1 MIKRIIAVAGM
12 CLIAVSALAQT
23 ESANPP
29 AAPADAMETA
39 PPAPAEILVV
49 GKRPGPG
56 LWKVSKGD
64 HVLWVFGTY
73 SPLPVKMEW
82 RSHEVEAIVAQ
93 SQEFLSPPMA
103 SPDIGVLRMAT
114 IVPFAIG
121 INNLPD
127 KQTLADV
134 LPAPVYQRW
143 LTAKAKYLPSKD
155 DMERTRPI
163 LLADRLYWAALDKSG
178 LESSRAVRE
187 TINKLVKQHK
197 LKVTRSEMKVPVDS
211 PVKLVRDFKK
221 SPLEDV
227 ACFTKTLDR
236 LENDIDALR
245 VRANAWAK
253 GDIDVIR
260 KLDFADRDAAC
271 ASAILS
277 SSVLKD
283 QPGFANLD
291 KRMQDLWIA
300 NVEKSLATNKSS
312 FAVLG
317 MKQILATDGYLA
329 ALRAKGYSVE
339 DPE

>member
-1 MIKRIIAVAGM
+1 MFKRIFAVAGM
-12 CLIAVSALAQT
+12 CLVAVPTLAQT
-23 ESANPP
+23 ESATPP
-29 AAPADAMETA
+29 AAPAAALEAA

-82 RSHEVEAIVAQ
+82 RSHEVEAILAQ
-93 SQEFLSPPMA
+93 SQEFMSPPLA

-114 IVPFAIG
+114 VLPFVVG

-134 LPAPVYQRW
+134 LPAPVYQSW
-143 LTAKAKYLPSKD
+143 LAAKAKYLPSKD
-155 DMERTRPI
+155 DERTRPI
-163 LLADRLYWAALDKSG
+163 LLADRLYWAALDKAG
-178 LESSRAVRE
+178 LENSRAVRE
-187 TINKLVKQHK
+187 KINKLVKQHK
-197 LKVTRSEMKVPVDS
+197 LKVTSSEIKIPVDS

-260 KLDFADRDAAC
+260 QLDFADRDAAC
-271 ASAILS
+271 SSAILS

-300 NVEKSLATNKSS
+300 NVEKSLAANKST

-317 MKQILATDGYLA
+317 MKQILAPDGYLA

>member
-1 MIKRIIAVAGM
+1 MLNRLFASLFLLV
-12 CLIAVSALAQT
+12 L
-23 ESANPP
+23 
-29 AAPADAMETA
+29 AAPAVSQTEPVSA
-39 PPAPAEILVV
+39 AEPEEAEKILVV
-49 GKRPGPG
+49 GQRPGPS
-56 LWKVSKGD
+56 LWKISKGD

-82 RSHEVEAIVAQ
+82 RSHEVEAILAQ

-114 IVPFAIG
+114 ILPFAFG

-127 KQTLADV
+127 DQTLKDV
-134 LPAPVYQRW
+134 LPPEVHQRW
-143 LTAKAKYLPSKD
+143 LTLKDKYLGSK

-163 LLADRLYWAALDKSG
+163 LVADRLYWAALEKAG
-178 LESSRAVRE
+178 LENSRAVRE
-187 TINKLVKQHK
+187 RINALVKQHK
-197 LKVTRSEMKVPVDS
+197 LKVTSSEIKIPVDS
-211 PVKLVRDFKK
+211 PVKLVREFKK
-221 SPLEDV
+221 TPLEDV

-253 GDIDVIR
+253 GDIDAIR

-271 ASAILS
+271 AAAMLT
-277 SSVLKD
+277 SSVLKN
-283 QPGFANLD
+283 QPGFQGLD
-291 KRMQDLWIA
+291 KRMQELWIG
-300 NVEKSLATNKSS
+300 NVEKALAQNKST
-312 FAVLG
+312 FAVLS
-317 MKQILATDGYLA
+317 MKNLLAPDGFLA

>member
-1 MIKRIIAVAGM
+1 MFKRIIAVAGL
-12 CLIAVSALAQT
+12 CLFAVPALAQT
-23 ESANPP
+23 ESAAPATPP
-29 AAPADAMETA
+29 PEAVEAAPAG
-39 PPAPAEILVV
+39 PAEILVV

-64 HVLWVFGTY
+64 HVLWVFGTFG
-73 SPLPVKMEW
+73 PLPVKMEW
-82 RSHEVEAIVAQ
+82 RSHEVESILAQ

-103 SPDIGVLRMAT
+103 TPDIGVLRMAT
-114 IVPFAIG
+114 ILPFAIG

-127 KQTLADV
+127 QQTLADV
-134 LPAPVYQRW
+134 LPPPVYQRW
-143 LTAKAKYLPSKD
+143 LTMKAKYLPSKD
-155 DMERTRPI
+155 DMERIRPI
-163 LLADRLYWAALDKSG
+163 LLADRLYGAALNKAG
-178 LESSRAVRE
+178 LENSRPVRE

-197 LKVTRSEMKVPVDS
+197 LKVTSSEIKIPVDS
-211 PVKLVRDFKK
+211 PVRLVREFKK

-253 GDIDVIR
+253 GDIDAIR
-260 KLDFADRDAAC
+260 QLDFADRDAAC

-277 SSVLKD
+277 SSVIRNE
-283 QPGFANLD
+283 PGFANLD
-291 KRMQDLWIA
+291 QRMQDLWIA
-300 NVEKSLATNKSS
+300 NVEKALAANKSS

-317 MKQILATDGYLA
+317 LKHILAPDGYLA